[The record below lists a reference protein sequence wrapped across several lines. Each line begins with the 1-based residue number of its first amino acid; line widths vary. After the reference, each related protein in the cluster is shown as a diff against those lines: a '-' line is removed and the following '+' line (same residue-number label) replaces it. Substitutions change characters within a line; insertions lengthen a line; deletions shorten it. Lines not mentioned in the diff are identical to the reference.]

1 MQFKISFRLISLTN
15 IAFQVPKSV
24 KFNKS
29 VVSAI
34 IIENN
39 TLNKSLR
46 CQIRY
51 IHIYMFLIG
60 TLCGVGQRFAADF
73 YVADAKSGRRALVKA
88 GHHSKVV
95 PLIDENLL
103 VTTSRGTELS
113 STLEH
118 WLEERNLSSEEAQI
132 IRLEE
137 G

>member
-1 MQFKISFRLISLTN
+1 
-15 IAFQVPKSV
+15 VP
-24 KFNKS
+24 
-29 VVSAI
+29 
-34 IIENN
+34 N
-39 TLNKSLR
+39 T
-46 CQIRY
+46 IYTY
-51 IHIYMFLIG
+51 IYIYMFLIG